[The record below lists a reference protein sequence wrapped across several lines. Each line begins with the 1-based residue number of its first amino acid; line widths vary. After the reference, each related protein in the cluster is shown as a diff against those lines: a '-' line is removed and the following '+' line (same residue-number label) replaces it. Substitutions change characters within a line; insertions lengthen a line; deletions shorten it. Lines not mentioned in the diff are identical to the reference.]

1 MDNDNF
7 ASKDKRYSK
16 KVIEKYYIEFLEDG
30 ELSQDVMRQLQNIL
44 AEATPYEVK
53 STTVSTDQQQ
63 QQGLL
68 RLLLVLMSVVK
79 SKKSI
84 KILERSWHSEPI

>member
-63 QQGLL
+63 PQGLL
-68 RLLLVLMSVVK
+68 RLVLVLMS
-79 SKKSI
+79 
-84 KILERSWHSEPI
+84 L

>member
-16 KVIEKYYIEFLEDG
+16 KVIEKYNIEFLEDG

-68 RLLLVLMSVVK
+68 RLLLVLMS
-79 SKKSI
+79 
-84 KILERSWHSEPI
+84 L

>member
-68 RLLLVLMSVVK
+68 RLLLVLMS
-79 SKKSI
+79 
-84 KILERSWHSEPI
+84 L

>member
-7 ASKDKRYSK
+7 AIKDKRYSK
-16 KVIEKYYIEFLEDG
+16 KVIEKYYIEFLDDG
-30 ELSQDVMRQLQNIL
+30 ELSQDVMRQLQDIL

-68 RLLLVLMSVVK
+68 RLLLVLMS
-79 SKKSI
+79 
-84 KILERSWHSEPI
+84 L

>member
-7 ASKDKRYSK
+7 AIRDKRYSK
-16 KVIEKYYIEFLEDG
+16 KVIEKYYIEFLDDG
-30 ELSQDVMRQLQNIL
+30 ELSQDVMRQLQDIL

-53 STTVSTDQQQ
+53 STTVSADQQQ

-68 RLLLVLMSVVK
+68 RLLSVLMS
-79 SKKSI
+79 
-84 KILERSWHSEPI
+84 L